1 MKKYL
6 KKLVVYKYREPDRYP
21 APFFLL
27 KTPLNPLKNLLLIL
41 IIFHL
46 AGCIDRVKIICFII
60 EYLWN
65 LVNGG
70 IYKAIGNC

>member
-6 KKLVVYKYREPDRYP
+6 KKLVVSKYREPDRYP

-27 KTPLNPLKNLLLIL
+27 KTPFNPLKNLSLTS

-46 AGCIDRVKIICFII
+46 ADCFDRAKIICFII
-60 EYLWN
+60 QYLWN
-65 LVNGG
+65 LVNGA
-70 IYKAIGNC
+70 IY